1 MKKGKRLIGLL
12 LCSTLITAHYT
23 SGTYAKYTSSME
35 TTDTARAA
43 RWGINVENEVD
54 LFHDSVIQGLKG
66 SSTNDDNIIAPG
78 TSGEY
83 TFMISGTSETAY
95 KIDID
100 AELEDYTGGRIHYYW
115 DGEEMPTGA
124 DLVSVLETALS
135 NNKVYAPGCDLE
147 NTQGKHTIGWKWEYE
162 EQKDVDGNLYDKEDT
177 NLGIKADTYLKDNLE
192 PDKTTP
198 SDEVP
203 GVKLKVSITAVQ
215 VTNHTGSYAAC

>member
-1 MKKGKRLIGLL
+1 MKKGKRLIVLL

-23 SGTYAKYTSSME
+23 SGTYAKYTSSMD

-100 AELEDYTGGRIHYYW
+100 AELEDYTGGRIHYYL
-115 DGEEMPTGA
+115 DKRDLGSGEEGK
-124 DLVSVLETALS
+124 E
-135 NNKVYAPGCDLE
+135 KLE
-147 NTQGKHTIGWKWEYE
+147 NLLENLLSGDVYEAGYSLEEDGSHTIGWKWEYE
-162 EQKDVDGNLYDKEDT
+162 EYEDT
-177 NLGIKADTYLKDNLE
+177 NLLDPVDTALGNTADAYLKDNHE
-192 PDKTTP
+192 PSSTIP
-198 SDEVP
+198 SNEVP
-203 GVKLKVSITAVQ
+203 GVKMLVKIVVTQ
-215 VTNHTGSYAAC
+215 VEPA

>member
-1 MKKGKRLIGLL
+1 MKKGKRLIVLL
-12 LCSTLITAHYT
+12 LCSTLITAHFT

-35 TTDTARAA
+35 TTDSARAA

-54 LFHDSVIQGLKG
+54 LFKDSVINGN
-66 SSTNDDNIIAPG
+66 STNEDNIIAPG

-83 TFMISGTSETAY
+83 TFVISGTAETAY

-115 DGEEMPTGA
+115 DGEEMPTGD

-162 EQKDVDGNLYDKEDT
+162 EQKDVNGNLYDEEDT
-177 NLGIKADTYLKDNLE
+177 NLGIKADTYLKDNNE

-198 SDEVP
+198 SDDVP
-203 GVKLKVSITAVQ
+203 GVKLKVSISAVQ
-215 VTNHTGSYAAC
+215 VTTHTGDYAAC